1 MSTNLKVVVGT
12 PGTGKSY
19 RLIQNVIK
27 LEHQNKK
34 GSNIMIETEHNNKA
48 IVKFEGD
55 EIRKLTVNDKETRSF
70 KDGLWKIKDYRI
82 YEIRQGEDNEKIN

>member
-34 GSNIMIETEHNNKA
+34 GSNIIIET
-48 IVKFEGD
+48 
-55 EIRKLTVNDKETRSF
+55 
-70 KDGLWKIKDYRI
+70 KIKKGVI
-82 YEIRQGEDNEKIN
+82 L